1 MNEAEGK
8 GELKIVSTLPLTNEE
23 KDRAL
28 KKANK
33 FLGNIVKIEYQID
46 PSILGGLIFKTKD
59 KILDLSIAE
68 KLNQVRN
75 LLDE

>member
-1 MNEAEGK
+1 MNEAEGQ

-23 KDRAL
+23 KERAL

-46 PSILGGLIFKTKD
+46 PSILGGLVFKTKD

-68 KLNQVRN
+68 KLNQVKN